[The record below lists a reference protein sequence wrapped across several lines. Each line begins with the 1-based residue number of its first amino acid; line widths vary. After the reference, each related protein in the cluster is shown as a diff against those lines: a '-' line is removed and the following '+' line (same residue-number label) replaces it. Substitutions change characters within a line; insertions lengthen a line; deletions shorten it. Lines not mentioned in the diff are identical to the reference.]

1 MALDPVTASLL
12 QLRDS
17 HFQRMQRYQLNWLY
31 YRANEYLDEL
41 GKQYTKEQKLFK
53 HLRRLFGYVTQTVD
67 ADTRFGMGRTLDVD
81 AEPDYVDDIR
91 TIWERSNFQR
101 QKYKLARFAANL
113 GDSYLIVQD
122 ISDNS
127 SVVVPRIVV
136 ANSEDMDV
144 VTDPDDQTQVVR
156 AKQSYSFIGDDGR
169 PHRRDWIYYPDRIE
183 RYTDDK
189 LDEGYPKPHP
199 FREVPVI
206 QMPFVDIGE
215 AYGLCSWHSVQG
227 QLDGINE
234 MASFSNRIM
243 LRYADPLT
251 VASGVQP
258 NEDASIRRGIKDHN
272 IMYLANPE
280 AKLGYLEFN
289 GSVLSDILEMIRDVE
304 KNIKDQL
311 PELTLSQIREQTG
324 LSGYSVSLQA
334 AELIAKINEFR
345 GNMSNGI
352 EWANSLALRA
362 IRRSNAPLEEFANR
376 ILYDPVLPEDP
387 EQKQRIEHAD
397 LDKGLTSRRRI
408 LRERGLGEAEIDR
421 LLQEVDDDRAAD
433 SYGIGRLLDEMERER
448 QNTETG
454 ASEGNDEGEGDE

>member
-12 QLRDS
+12 SLRGT
-17 HFQRMQRYQLNWLY
+17 HAERMQRYQLNWLY
-31 YRANEYLDEL
+31 YRAHEYLDEL
-41 GKQYTKEQKLFK
+41 GKQCVKEQKLFK
-53 HLRRLFGYVTQTVD
+53 HLRRLFGYVTQCVD
-67 ADTRFGMGRTLDVD
+67 NDARFGMGEKLGVD
-81 AEPDYVDDIR
+81 AEPKFVDDIR
-91 TIWERSNFQR
+91 IIWERSNFQR

-113 GDSYLIVQD
+113 GDAFLIVQD
-122 ISDNS
+122 IGNGGQ
-127 SVVVPRIVV
+127 VVPRIVV
-136 ANSEDMDV
+136 ANSEDMDID
-144 VTDPDDQTQVVR
+144 TDPDDQTVVIK

-169 PHRRDWIYYPDRIE
+169 PHRRDWIYYPDVIE

-206 QMPFVDIGE
+206 HVPFIDIGE
-215 AYGLCSWHSVQG
+215 QYGLCSWHSVQP

-289 GSVLSDILEMIRDVE
+289 GSVLSDILEMIREVE

-397 LDKGLTSRRRI
+397 LDKGLTSRRQI
-408 LRERGLGEAEIDR
+408 LRERGLGEAEIDK

-433 SYGIGRLLDEMERER
+433 SYGIGRLLDEMER
-448 QNTETG
+448 QNRVDAPEETG
-454 ASEGNDEGEGDE
+454 GGEGDE